1 MTCHPTRHL
10 VHRAAAIIVLCIVS
24 LGGDSLTW
32 GQEMGGIFNGSFDR
46 DSNGDGI
53 PDGWS
58 TAGRTG
64 VQQELRIVEDAERGI
79 VARLTCT
86 AFEPGFP
93 DSHAMLAQLDWVTLK
108 GGQWY
113 RLSFW
118 AKGTGIE
125 SESVNVAIVNRRV
138 WRPGGLQE
146 IFTPSED
153 WEAFA
158 FDFRATED
166 LAAADSR
173 LQIYFTGTGTLYLDD
188 VVLEPSDRP
197 KFERDP
203 ILPFDGDANPLPNSS
218 FECGGSGW
226 GGYSLISG
234 GWAAN
239 LFFLPGHWDET
250 EAYHG
255 RASWR
260 LTLDPHDRP
269 TAYFDYFDPQ
279 VTPLTNPMVTPVGW
293 LPVERDAK
301 YTVSAY
307 VKADG
312 DDLPVGIVVRYGN
325 GRTSSRLFRAGK
337 GWRRIEATFEA
348 QDAYAFPA
356 VGFAF
361 TDDPPARARLWV
373 DAMQWERGD
382 RAGPYRPRDAIEA
395 HLATERTG
403 NIFTDPSR
411 GLSFRLRAVNS
422 GDQAAELR
430 GTLTITDFRDRE
442 VYREDVAVS
451 LPPHELTCLR
461 WTDILPSRTG
471 FYRIHW
477 RPGDGLPQSLRASV
491 ISPFSEGDTRF
502 GMNHAFP
509 WQFLLEL
516 SHAAGIGWWRDWST
530 QWRLVQGS
538 AEAPFD
544 FRIPDAQIDRVL
556 AAGGKV
562 AALLPFPSAPWSTA
576 ADRTRIESETRGNDY
591 LQRRLLVAQK
601 PRDLN
606 EFARYVQASVAH
618 LRGRVDVIEILN
630 EPIYTS
636 YALPRDY
643 GYTTADYIELLR
655 TAYQAAKA
663 ANPDCIVVG
672 GIAAPPDHQFVR
684 EFIDQGGL
692 EWCDVMNLHMYPH
705 RGDPIT
711 YEKAFRDCRER
722 MVAAGR
728 PHDVWMT
735 EIGCYA
741 DDDPAFRPFRVGD
754 SSMNRALRPN
764 ELRGAADL
772 VKFAAVLG
780 SGNVTKIFYHAGT
793 CGALN
798 EDTAGNVFFEY
809 GGAPRKMFAAQAA
822 LSRMLPADARFIR
835 KWSDPPGL
843 HAFEFGSPRGKTVI
857 AWTTG
862 KQEVAYPLPA
872 GWTAYDLMGNRVE
885 AGTVAIG
892 SIPVYLTT
900 SPTR

>member
-1 MTCHPTRHL
+1 MTRHPTRHL
-10 VHRAAAIIVLCIVS
+10 AHRAAVIIVLCVVS
-24 LGGDSLTW
+24 HSGDFFTW
-32 GQEMGGIFNGSFDR
+32 GQETGGIFNGSFDR
-46 DSNGDGI
+46 DANGDGI
-53 PDGWS
+53 PDGWT
-58 TAGRTG
+58 TAGRAG

-93 DSHAMLAQLDWVTLK
+93 DSHAMLAQLDRVSLER
-108 GGQWY
+108 GQWY

-118 AKGTGIE
+118 AKGTDIE
-125 SESVNVAIVNRRV
+125 SESVNVAIVNRPV

-153 WEAFA
+153 WEAFV

-173 LQIYFTGTGTLYLDD
+173 LQIHFTGTGTLYLDD
-188 VVLEPSDRP
+188 VILEPSDGP
-197 KFERDP
+197 KYEREP
-203 ILPFDGDANPLPNSS
+203 ILPFDGSANPLPNSS

-226 GGYSLISG
+226 GGYSVIRG

-250 EAYHG
+250 EAFHG

-279 VTPLTNPMVTPVGW
+279 VAPLKNPMVAPVGW
-293 LPVERDAK
+293 LPVERGVK

-325 GRTSSRLFRAGK
+325 GRTSSRSFRAGK

-361 TDDPPARARLWV
+361 SDGPPTRARLWV
-373 DAMQWERGD
+373 DAVQWERGD
-382 RAGPYRPRDAIEA
+382 RAGPYRPRDTVEA
-395 HLATERTG
+395 QLATENTG

-411 GLSFRLRAVNS
+411 GLAFQLRAVNS
-422 GDQAAELR
+422 GEQAAGLC

-442 VYREDVAVS
+442 VYREDVA
-451 LPPHELTCLR
+451 LTLRPREPTCLR
-461 WTDILPSRTG
+461 WTDILTGRTG

-477 RPGDGLPQSLRASV
+477 RPGDGVAQSLRAAV
-491 ISPFSEGDTRF
+491 ISPFSEEDTRF

-516 SHAAGIGWWRDWST
+516 SHTAGIGWWRDWSA

-544 FRIPDAQIDRVL
+544 FRVPDTQMDRVL

-576 ADRTRIESETRGNDY
+576 ADRTRIESETQGNDY
-591 LQRRLLVAQK
+591 LRRRLLVAQK

-606 EFARYVQASVAH
+606 EFARYVRATVAH

-722 MVAAGR
+722 MAAAGR

-741 DDDPAFRPFRVGD
+741 DDDPAFHPFRVGD

-809 GGAPRKMFAAQAA
+809 GGAPRKMLAAQAA
-822 LSRMLPADARFIR
+822 LSRMLPADARVIR
-835 KWSDPPGL
+835 EWSDPPGL

-872 GWTAYDLMGNRVE
+872 GWTAYDLMGNRLE
-885 AGTVAIG
+885 ARTVAIG